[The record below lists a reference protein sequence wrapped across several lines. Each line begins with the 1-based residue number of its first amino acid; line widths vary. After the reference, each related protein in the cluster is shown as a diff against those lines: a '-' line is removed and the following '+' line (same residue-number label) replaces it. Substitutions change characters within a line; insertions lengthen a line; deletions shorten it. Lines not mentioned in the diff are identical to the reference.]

1 MIDDLR
7 HFLLVVEHGTLT
19 EAARHAH
26 LSQPALTAA
35 MQRLERD
42 LGARLLDRGAAGSS
56 LTAAGRELLPR
67 ARAAIA
73 SVEDARRAIEELSGL
88 RSGVVRLGA
97 GATACTYLLPP
108 ILAKFRAAHPGVRF
122 LLREAAPP
130 DILDALERGEL
141 DLGVTTAKHGERW
154 LDDPLVVV
162 AAPGVDPKGA
172 PFVTFARGSTT
183 RDALDRHFPG
193 VEIVMEL
200 GSIAAVKGNVRAGI
214 GVALVSRAAVASD
227 VALGRLV
234 EVKHAKTPIVR
245 TLSLVHRGKESLP
258 PAAAALREALLTRA
272 GDAGARVARRRRG
285 LRRS

>member
-1 MIDDLR
+1 MISDLR

-56 LTAAGRELLPR
+56 LTAAGRELVPR

-73 SVEDARRAIEELSGL
+73 SIEDARRAIEELAGL
-88 RSGVVRLGA
+88 RAGVVRLGA
-97 GATACTYLLPP
+97 GATACTHLLPP
-108 ILAKFRAAHPGVRF
+108 VLAKFRAAHPGVRF

-130 DILDALERGEL
+130 DILDALERGDL
-141 DLGVTTAKHGERW
+141 DLGVTTARNGERW
-154 LDDPLVVV
+154 LDDPLVLV
-162 AAPGVDPKGA
+162 AAPGVDPRGA

-183 RDALDRHFPG
+183 RDALDRAFPG

-200 GSIAAVKGNVRAGI
+200 GSIAAIKGNVRAGI
-214 GVALVSRAAVASD
+214 GIALVSRAAVASD

-234 EVKHAKTPIVR
+234 EVKHPKTPIVR
-245 TLSLVHRGKESLP
+245 TLSIVHRGKASLP
-258 PAAAALREALLTRA
+258 PAAAALREALLAST
-272 GDAGARVARRRRG
+272 GDARVRRRRTKRG
-285 LRRS
+285 